1 MLHAEW
7 ALQACMQRN
16 AYSIMIMK
24 KTTNQDN
31 AGAVAS
37 AGAVTP
43 KRNIWAKM
51 GLIAVCVFFLAE
63 WAMLAIYDS
72 STLLRIEQLSA
83 FYYNS
88 LFFKEMMTVPAGL
101 LSYLGSFL
109 VQFFYY
115 PVLGAAIYVAGLY
128 LVYRLT
134 VKVFDFPKEL
144 SLLALLPVI
153 LLLATNTQLGYWI
166 FYLKMPGYYFIALLA
181 VIFSLSAM
189 LLMKRL
195 PILLQLLL
203 IVVWVVAG
211 YPLMGVYALVSS
223 FFMALYAATSSA
235 MAKKGFL
242 IPVITLVVAIVL
254 VLLVPRFYYNMY
266 TSVPYEFIYLVG
278 TPCIQWRDVMVAK
291 VEHSVPSYWHSIL
304 FYWVPFF
311 LLVAYYTIACIAPL
325 LKGRVRVGKL
335 FPAVTALLAVVLL
348 HGFYWYNDNNFR
360 IENKQNRAMWEQDWH
375 AVADYARD
383 AVIPT
388 RQIVMNK
395 NIALQKMGTLG
406 SEMFSYP
413 DGSSEVLA
421 PMGVHL
427 TQTGGKMA
435 YFQYGKFNFCYRWCV
450 EDAVEYGWRHEYVKH
465 AVRSMILAGEYRLA
479 QRYID
484 ILKQT
489 LFHASW
495 AGEMEK
501 FVRNPELVSKEG
513 EYALPLALACYDDA
527 LDVDDSFVEA
537 FLVRNFKNMYEN
549 VSPEYLETVLAFC
562 LIRKD
567 AKSFWYIFN
576 EYLKVVNPKTL
587 PRHYQEAFLL
597 FYNLGKGK
605 DVSVNQEFFK
615 RFISAHTQRRFDSFL
630 KKVGQYKGK
639 KKEDELAA
647 LFKDEY
653 GDTYLYFYFF
663 VRKIRTN

>member
-1 MLHAEW
+1 
-7 ALQACMQRN
+7 
-16 AYSIMIMK
+16 MK

-31 AGAVAS
+31 AGATAP
-37 AGAVTP
+37 AGAVMP
-43 KRNIWAKM
+43 KRNIWTRI
-51 GLIAVCVFFLAE
+51 GLVALCIFFLAE
-63 WAMLAIYDS
+63 WAMLAIYDH
-72 STLLRIEQLSA
+72 STLARIEQLSA

-88 LFFKEMMTVPAGL
+88 LFFKETMAVPAGF

-109 VQFFYY
+109 IQFFYY
-115 PVLGAAIYVAGLY
+115 PALGAVIYVAGLY

-134 VKVFDFPKEL
+134 VKVFEIPKEL
-144 SLLALLPVI
+144 TLLALFPVV

-166 FYLKMPGYYFIALLA
+166 FYLKMPGYYFMALLA

-189 LLMKRL
+189 LLMKKL
-195 PILLQLLL
+195 SPVLQL
-203 IVVWVVAG
+203 IMVMVWIVAG

-223 FFMALYAATSSA
+223 LFMALYAATSSIRA
-235 MAKKGFL
+235 NKGVL
-242 IPVITLVVAIVL
+242 LPAVTLVVAVVL

-311 LLVAYYTIACIAPL
+311 LLVAYYAIACVLPL
-325 LKGRVRVGKL
+325 FKGRVRVGKL
-335 FPAVTALLAVVLL
+335 LSAVVALLAVVLL

-360 IENKQNRAMWEQDWH
+360 IENKQNRAMWEQDWR

-383 AVIPT
+383 AVVPT

-413 DGSSEVLA
+413 DGSCEILA

-450 EDAVEYGWRHEYVKH
+450 EDAVEYGWRYEYLKH
-465 AVRSMILAGEYRLA
+465 AVRSMILAGEYKLA

-495 AGEMEK
+495 ADEMENY
-501 FVRNPELVSKEG
+501 VNNPEIISKEG
-513 EYALPLALACYDDA
+513 EFSLPLALACYDDA
-527 LDVDDSFVEA
+527 LDVDDSLVEA
-537 FLVRNFKNMYEN
+537 YLIKNFKNMYGD
-549 VSPEYLETVLAFC
+549 VSPEYLETALAQC

-576 EYLKVVNPKTL
+576 EYLRAVNPKTL

-597 FYNLGKGK
+597 FYNLDRGKE
-605 DVSVNQEFFK
+605 VSVNKEFFQ
-615 RFISAHTQRRFDSFL
+615 RFISANTQRRFDSFL

-639 KKEDELAA
+639 KKEDELAP